1 MTINKLPLILLF
13 LISITHLSAH
23 DTEVYPNSETLD
35 TIVSIDYVE
44 VSSIKQG
51 LTFYNKPI
59 TSSIIN
65 RRKIEECGIFSL
77 KNISELV
84 PNLYMPEYGSRITS
98 SVYIRGLGA
107 RIDQPVIGL
116 NVDNVPILSKDNF
129 DFEMADVER
138 IEVLR
143 GPQST
148 LFGRNTMGGLI
159 NVYTIS
165 PLSYQGT
172 RVGIDYGNGNS
183 WKVRASS
190 YNKLGTNL
198 GLGVS
203 GYFSHT
209 DGFFTNVA
217 TDEKLDWE
225 SIGGA
230 RFRLQWRGDS
240 DLAID
245 NTFSF
250 SVLKQGGYAY
260 ALIDN
265 DEIDYN
271 DPSSFDRTNI
281 SYGLT
286 IRKDYDKF
294 SISGISSYHYTD
306 NIMTLD
312 NDFRPVS
319 YFTLQ
324 QKVKEH
330 NITEDIVIKSQEGA
344 SSYSWLFG
352 AFGFFKHTN
361 MDAPVTFKEDG
372 INDLILSNANEH
384 DPEYNYEWLDKTLL
398 LESRFKIPN
407 YGFALYHQ
415 SEYSIGHWNF
425 TAGVRVDYETS
436 TLKYNNYTN
445 TNYQAIHRESGDKY
459 PANLIIDNNEE
470 LKQSF
475 IEVLPKVSV
484 LYKINSIGSLY
495 GSISK
500 GYKAGGFNTQM
511 FSDVLQQQM
520 MSEISG
526 MSSQYNAEDIVK
538 YKPEYS
544 WNYEIGGN
552 FLWRDTGIKA
562 DFALFYIDCRD
573 QQLTIFPEGMTTGRM
588 MTNAGQTRNYGVEF
602 SLNADITDQFTA
614 TASYGYTNA
623 KFVDYKDGKND
634 YKGKYVPYAP
644 RHTLST
650 QLRYSIPLHKSWG
663 ENLVIN
669 AGIRGIGKI
678 YWDESN
684 TTYQGAYALLDSS
697 IFLENSGYSIGIWGK
712 NLTNTDYSTYY
723 FKSIGNSFTHKGRP
737 QTFGVTLNIN
747 L

>member
-1 MTINKLPLILLF
+1 MTIYKIPLLL
-13 LISITHLSAH
+13 LLLLYTLQLSASDNDPTPSDNII
-23 DTEVYPNSETLD
+23 DTTM
-35 TIVSIDYVE
+35 SIECVE

-51 LTFYNKPI
+51 VSFYNQPI

-65 RRKIEECGIFSL
+65 SKRIKESGISSL

-84 PNLYMPEYGSRITS
+84 PNLYMPDYGSRITS

-159 NVYTIS
+159 NVYTTS
-165 PLSYQGT
+165 PLAFQGS
-172 RVGIDYGNGNS
+172 RFGIEYGNGNS
-183 WKVRASS
+183 WKARASS
-190 YNKLGTNL
+190 YHKIDHNL
-198 GLGVS
+198 GIGVS

-217 TDEKLDWE
+217 TDEKVDWE
-225 SIGGA
+225 NIGGA
-230 RFRLQWRGDS
+230 RLRVQWRGTNGLS
-240 DLAID
+240 ID
-245 NTFSF
+245 NTISF
-250 SVLKQGGYAY
+250 SLLKQGGYAY
-260 ALIDN
+260 ALIDS
-265 DEIDYN
+265 DEINYN
-271 DPSSFDRTNI
+271 DPSTFNRTNM

-286 IRKDYDKF
+286 IRKDYNNF
-294 SISGISSYHYTD
+294 SISGITSYHYTD

-324 QKVKEH
+324 QAVKEH
-330 NITEDIVIKSQEGA
+330 NITEDIVIKSHTGE
-344 SSYSWLFG
+344 SPYNWLFG

-372 INDLILSNANEH
+372 INDLILANANEH
-384 DPEYNYEWLDKTLL
+384 DPEYDYEWLDKTLL

-407 YGFALYHQ
+407 FGFAIYHQ
-415 SEYSIGHWNF
+415 SEYSVGHWNF
-425 TAGVRVDYETS
+425 TAGIRIDYES
-436 TLKYNNYTN
+436 SRLKYNNYTN
-445 TNYQAIHRESGDKY
+445 TNYQAIHRESGAKY
-459 PANLIIDNNEE
+459 PENLIIDNNEE
-470 LKQSF
+470 LQQSF
-475 IEVLPKVSV
+475 IEILPKVSI
-484 LYKINSIGSLY
+484 LYKINNIGSLY

-526 MSSQYNAEDIVK
+526 MSSQYKAEDIVK
-538 YKPEYS
+538 YNPEYS

-573 QQLTIFPEGMTTGRM
+573 QQLTIFPDGMTTGRM
-588 MTNAGQTRNYGVEF
+588 MTNAGQTRNYGAEF
-602 SLNADITDQFTA
+602 SLNADITEQFTA

-623 KFVDYKDGKND
+623 KFVDYADGKSN
-634 YKGKYVPYAP
+634 YKGKFVPYAP

-650 QLRYSIPLHKSWG
+650 QLRYSIPINRSWADK
-663 ENLVIN
+663 LVLN
-669 AGIRGIGKI
+669 AGIRGVGKI

-684 TTYQGAYALLDSS
+684 TTSQSAYALLDSS
-697 IFLENSGYSIGIWGK
+697 IFLENNDFSIGIWGK
-712 NLTNTDYSTYY
+712 NLTNTDYSTYH

-737 QTFGVTLNIN
+737 QTFGITLNIN